1 MRSSSM
7 HTMYPASERL
17 ECALRFEVP
26 ASALVARSRHGLHVP
41 PANIHLDSRSAT
53 GTVFVSHAHSDHC
66 SSAPRIICTRET
78 AALHARRKRV
88 RETVTLDFHR
98 PFPCGD
104 ATIELL
110 PAGHTLGSAMAKIS
124 STEGTLVY
132 TGDYKLRD
140 NPFSPPALIPRC
152 DVLVMECT
160 FGSPLYRFPPN
171 DELLARL
178 FAFIDETLSMERTP
192 VVLAYSLGKGQE
204 ALFHLT
210 RRGYD
215 VLVQEPT
222 AAYCDLHVQLGYGFP
237 GPGTWERFVS
247 DLLPGRVV
255 LATPGWKKDPAAEI
269 PRARTVQLTGWGCNP
284 RARYM
289 YGHCDLVLPISD
301 HADFDDLV
309 RTAVESGATTIYTVH
324 GSPVFAAHLRSMGL
338 NAEHL
343 AAHPNKPDTAKKSS
357 RPVTTAPAAAQYS
370 LELA

>member
-1 MRSSSM
+1 MVA
-7 HTMYPASERL
+7 P
-17 ECALRFEVP
+17 
-26 ASALVARSRHGLHVP
+26 ALVTRSAHGLHVP
-41 PANIHLDSRSAT
+41 AAGIHLDARSAP

-78 AALHARRKRV
+78 AALHRKRKH
-88 RETVTLDFHR
+88 RAEAVTLGFYE
-98 PFPCGD
+98 PLACGD

-110 PAGHTLGSAMAKIS
+110 PAGHTLGSAMAMIRS
-124 STEGTLVY
+124 AHGTLVY

-140 NPFSPPALIPRC
+140 NPFSPPAKIPRC

-160 FGSPLYRFPPN
+160 FGSPLYRFPP
-171 DELLARL
+171 DEDLLARL
-178 FAFIDETLSMERTP
+178 FAFLDETLSMGRTP

-204 ALFHLT
+204 ALWHLT

-215 VLVQEPT
+215 VLVKEPT
-222 AAYCDLHVQLGYGFP
+222 AGLCDLHVQLGFGFP
-237 GPGTWERFVS
+237 GPGTWERFAT
-247 DLLPGRVV
+247 DLVPGRVV
-255 LATPGWKKDPAAEI
+255 LATPGWKRDPAADI

-309 RTAVESGATTIYTVH
+309 KTAVESGAHTIYTVH
-324 GSPVFAAHLRSMGL
+324 GSSAFAAHLRAMGL

-343 AAHPNKPDTAKKSS
+343 AAHPNRPDAPEKKVA
-357 RPVTTAPAAAQYS
+357 RVVPPAAPAQYA
-370 LELA
+370 LDLA